1 MKGFLSGVFLYAIL
15 WLCFVGCREPFEPA
29 VTDVDYQFLV
39 VEGYLEVGSSGSKI
53 SLSRTTPIYSDIR
66 SLPVSNAIVEVEGT
80 ASGNW
85 IFSQRVLGEY
95 ILYEALPPNQN
106 YRVRITTPT
115 AEYLSEE
122 ISPMDT
128 PEDMEVNYEHRNGG
142 VSIFAST
149 TGTENARYF
158 IWEYEEDWE
167 YRSPYQN
174 FYYYDSASNSVL
186 STPFNQIVLSCF
198 QSDVST
204 RIILESADR
213 FQGNRISRKEITRI
227 DSLSEKLGQRYSILV
242 KQRAIDQ
249 DAFVFWDGMRKN
261 SDDIGG
267 IFSPLPSLINSNVN
281 NLTNPAEP
289 VIGYISAGQTI
300 EKRMY
305 IDSRELG
312 PWRVS
317 ISEYQNC
324 ALDTVTMD
332 DYNDYFVLNNYVPVL
347 PICDDGPIC
356 TTYLSST
363 VNCTD
368 CRLRGN
374 ANPPSFWEEYEF

>member
-1 MKGFLSGVFLYAIL
+1 MKGISSGIFLFAIL
-15 WLCFVGCREPFEPA
+15 WLCIVGCREPFEPA
-29 VTDVDYQFLV
+29 VTEIDYQLLV

-66 SLPVSNAIVEVEGT
+66 ALPVSNAIVEVEGT
-80 ASGNW
+80 ESGKW
-85 IFSQRVLGEY
+85 VFFQRFLGEY
-95 ILYEALPPNQN
+95 LLNDELPANQN

-115 AEYLSEE
+115 AEYLSDE
-122 ISPMDT
+122 INPMDT
-128 PEDMEVNYEHRNGG
+128 PADMELNYERRDGG
-142 VSIFAST
+142 VSIYAST
-149 TGTENARYF
+149 TGTENVRYF
-158 IWEYEEDWE
+158 VWEYEEDWE

-174 FYYYDSASNSVL
+174 FYYYDSERRTVL
-186 STPFNQIVLSCF
+186 STPFSQIVLSCF

-213 FQGNRISRKEITRI
+213 FQGNRISKKEIQRI

-249 DAFVFWDGMRKN
+249 DAFIFWDGMRKN

-281 NLTNPAEP
+281 NLTNPEQP

-305 IDSRELG
+305 IDSRDLG
-312 PWRVS
+312 PWRVF
-317 ISEYQNC
+317 IPEYQNC
-324 ALDTVTMD
+324 ALDTVIRD

-347 PICDDGPIC
+347 PVCDGPIC
-356 TTYLSST
+356 TTYLSTT